1 MPRGQAGKPQ
11 EVAAIRA
18 EVVAFYAN
26 PMANGINGNVLRVC
40 GQSML
45 GA

>member
-11 EVAAIRA
+11 DVA